1 MEDCLFCKIA
11 NGRIPGTIVY
21 NEKGVVAF
29 KDLHPAAPHHIL
41 IIPEKHIASAVE
53 LTAEDGP
60 LLGELFAASVKIAQD
75 LGLAE
80 PERGYRLV
88 TNIGPDAGQ
97 SVQHLHFHLLGGRP
111 LGWPPG

>member
-11 NGRIPGTIVY
+11 DGRIPGTIVY
-21 NEKGVVAF
+21 QGENVIAF
-29 KDLHPAAPHHIL
+29 KDLHPAAPYHIL
-41 IIPEKHIASAVE
+41 IIPIRHIASAVE
-53 LTAEDGP
+53 LTAEDGE
-60 LLGELFAASVKIAQD
+60 LLGELFEVAAA
-75 LGLAE
+75 LARDERLTE
-80 PERGYRLV
+80 PERGYRMV